1 MRVRYL
7 DIIWH
12 IVEKL
17 KYNGNMKRILLIT
30 ESLGSGGAERQICG
44 LVAML
49 TKAGYTCR
57 LITYVENQ
65 FYEPYLRQHGV
76 DYQFVPELWNKM
88 TRIFKTAKYVRQY
101 KPDVVISFL
110 PSVNKT
116 MCLAKLFFKAKLVVS
131 ERNNNTCITRGD
143 KVQFNLYRM
152 ADAIVPNSNSQ
163 GKFIC
168 NHFPFLCQK
177 VHPIINFVDVNRFTP
192 SENPVRNDTLRIVTV
207 ARYTQQKNVL
217 TYLKAVRMVKDM
229 ELNVH
234 FDWYGDKKHNAAYYA
249 EIEKEYQRLEIADY
263 LTLHNPNQKIE
274 EEYRKADIFCLPSL
288 LEGYPNVV
296 AEAMSCGLPILCS
309 NVYENPY
316 IVEEGVNGFLFNPEK
331 PEDIADAIK
340 KMVDL
345 THEERLKMGKRNR
358 QLCLKRNTEE
368 AFLKS
373 YVELIESL

>member
-1 MRVRYL
+1 M
-7 DIIWH
+7 
-12 IVEKL
+12 
-17 KYNGNMKRILLIT
+17 MKKILLIT
-30 ESLGSGGAERQICG
+30 ENLGSGGAERQICG
-44 LVAML
+44 LAVML
-49 TKAGYTCR
+49 TKAGHPCR

-76 DYQFVPELWNKM
+76 DYRFVPELWDKK
-88 TRIFKTAKYVRQY
+88 TRIFMAAKYVRQY

-143 KVQFNLYRM
+143 KVLFNLYRM

-168 NHFPFLCQK
+168 YNFPFLCNK
-177 VHPIINFVDVNRFTP
+177 VHPIINFVDVNRFMP
-192 SENPVRNDTLRIVTV
+192 SETPVRNETLRIVTV

-229 ELNVH
+229 GLNVH
-234 FDWYGDKKHNAAYYA
+234 FDWYGDKKHNATYFAD
-249 EIEKEYQRLEIADY
+249 IEKEYKQLDVADY
-263 LTLHNPNQKIE
+263 LTLHDPNQKIE
-274 EEYRKADIFCLPSL
+274 EEYRKADVFCLPSL
-288 LEGYPNVV
+288 YEGYPNVV

-316 IVEEGVNGFLFNPEK
+316 IVEEGVNGFLFDPQHVD
-331 PEDIADAIK
+331 DIVDAIRR
-340 KMVDL
+340 MVAL
-345 THEERLKMGKRNR
+345 TPEQRRDMGKRNR
-358 QLCLKRNTEE
+358 QLCLMRNTEE
-368 AFLKS
+368 SFLKS
-373 YVELIESL
+373 YVELIEKL

>member
-1 MRVRYL
+1 
-7 DIIWH
+7 
-12 IVEKL
+12 
-17 KYNGNMKRILLIT
+17 MKKILLIT

-44 LVAML
+44 LTVML
-49 TKAGYTCR
+49 TKAGFPCR
-57 LITYVENQ
+57 LIKYVENQ
-65 FYEPYLRQHGV
+65 FYEPYLRQHSV
-76 DYQFVPELWNKM
+76 DYQFIPELWNKK
-88 TRIFKTAKYVRQY
+88 TRILKTAKYVRLY

-143 KVQFNLYRM
+143 KIQFNLYRM

-168 NHFPFLCQK
+168 NNFPFLCKK

-192 SENPVRNDTLRIVTV
+192 SGTPVRNNILRIVTA

-217 TYLKAVRMVKDM
+217 TYMKAIRMVKDM
-229 ELNVH
+229 GLNVH
-234 FDWYGDKKHNAAYYA
+234 FDWYGDKKHNATYYA
-249 EIEKEYQRLEIADY
+249 EIEKEYQKLDISDY

-274 EEYRKADIFCLPSL
+274 EEYRKADMFCLPSL
-288 LEGYPNVV
+288 YEGYPNVV
-296 AEAMSCGLPILCS
+296 AEAMSCGLPIICS

-316 IVEEGVNGFLFNPEK
+316 IVEEGVNGFLFDPKK
-331 PEDIADAIK
+331 PEAIANAIK
-340 KMVDL
+340 KMVGISY
-345 THEERLKMGKRNR
+345 ENRLEMGKRNC
-358 QLCLKRNTEE
+358 QLCIKRNTED

-373 YVELIESL
+373 YIELIENL

>member
-1 MRVRYL
+1 
-7 DIIWH
+7 
-12 IVEKL
+12 
-17 KYNGNMKRILLIT
+17 MKKILLIT

-44 LVAML
+44 LTVML
-49 TKAGYTCR
+49 TKAGFPCR

-65 FYEPYLRQHGV
+65 FYEPYLRQHSV
-76 DYQFVPELWNKM
+76 DYQFIPELWNKK
-88 TRIFKTAKYVRQY
+88 TRILKTAKYVRLY

-143 KVQFNLYRM
+143 KIQFNLYRM

-168 NHFPFLCQK
+168 NNFPFLCKK

-192 SENPVRNDTLRIVTV
+192 SGTPVRNNILRIVTA

-217 TYLKAVRMVKDM
+217 TYMKAIRMVKDM
-229 ELNVH
+229 GLNVH
-234 FDWYGDKKHNAAYYA
+234 FDWYGDKKHNATYYA
-249 EIEKEYQRLEIADY
+249 EIEKEYQKLDISDY

-274 EEYRKADIFCLPSL
+274 EEYRKADMFCLPSL
-288 LEGYPNVV
+288 YEGYPNVV
-296 AEAMSCGLPILCS
+296 AEAMSCGLPIICS

-316 IVEEGVNGFLFNPEK
+316 IVEEGVNGFLFDPKK
-331 PEDIADAIK
+331 PEAIANAIK
-340 KMVDL
+340 KMVGL
-345 THEERLKMGKRNR
+345 SYENRLEMGKRNR
-358 QLCLKRNTEE
+358 QLCLKRNTED

-373 YVELIESL
+373 YVELIEGL

>member
-1 MRVRYL
+1 
-7 DIIWH
+7 
-12 IVEKL
+12 
-17 KYNGNMKRILLIT
+17 MKRILLIT
-30 ESLGSGGAERQICG
+30 EGLGSGGAERQICG
-44 LVAML
+44 LASML
-49 TKAGYTCR
+49 TKAGFPCR

-65 FYEPYLRQHGV
+65 FYEPYLRQNGV
-76 DYQFVPELWNKM
+76 DYQFVPELWNKK
-88 TRIFKTAKYVRQY
+88 TRVFKVAKYVRQY

-116 MCLAKLFFKAKLVVS
+116 MCVAKMFFEAKLVVS
-131 ERNNNTCITRGD
+131 ERNNNTCITRSD

-168 NHFPFLCQK
+168 NHFPFLCKK
-177 VHPIINFVDVNRFTP
+177 VHPIINFVDVNRFMP
-192 SENPVRNDTLRIVTV
+192 SEMPVQNDVLRIVTV

-217 TYLKAVRMVKDM
+217 TYLKAVCVVKEM
-229 ELNVH
+229 GLNVH

-249 EIEKEYQRLEIADY
+249 EIEKEYQKLDISDY
-263 LTLHNPNQKIE
+263 MTLHNPNQKIE

-288 LEGYPNVV
+288 YEGYPNVV
-296 AEAMSCGLPILCS
+296 AEAMSCELPILCS

-316 IVEEGVNGFLFNPEK
+316 IVEEGVNGFLFNPENV
-331 PEDIADAIK
+331 EDIAGAIK
-340 KMVDL
+340 KMADL
-345 THEERLKMGKRNR
+345 SFKERQEMGKRNR